1 MTAHRTR
8 SGYSQMYPAMVTSPI
23 GNIKAK
29 GYSFVVDR
37 VETVWNFETR
47 VRSRSL
53 FICLSAPSKSS
64 EYVPELTCSSI
75 SLRYPG
81 VIVIEGSQENVDEF
95 VYRIKQLQWKALQV
109 RCEED
114 GAVVT
119 PPKEVPVTEAR
130 EWVVRNRSHLG
141 PVLSQDSHDKICVRE
156 VEGLNDLGDMYVSCF
171 TLSCQLLVLT
181 LSQWFHR
188 MRKAGLEEVFLTA
201 LKISK

>member
-1 MTAHRTR
+1 
-8 SGYSQMYPAMVTSPI
+8 MVTSPI
-23 GNIKAK
+23 GNIEAK
-29 GYSFVVDR
+29 GYRRMVDR

-53 FICLSAPSKSS
+53 LICHSAPPKSS
-64 EYVPELTCSSI
+64 EYVPVLTRCSI
-75 SLRYPG
+75 FLRYPG

-114 GAVVT
+114 GVVVT
-119 PPKEVPVTEAR
+119 PPKEVPVTEVL

-141 PVLSQDSHDKICVRE
+141 PVLSQDAHDKICVRE
-156 VEGLNDLGDMYVSCF
+156 VEGLNDLGDMYVLCCLDSR
-171 TLSCQLLVLT
+171 QLLVLIR
-181 LSQWFHR
+181 SQSFHR